1 MKHPLSFFL
10 LTLFLN
16 TSISKA
22 DDYVW
27 GEEFKEGDIISAA
40 TFNQIFNTLQ
50 KLNRTPVD
58 ADLVGT
64 WSCSSIESTSN
75 FAQNISGWSQQGF
88 LWVLGTPQQLTMIA
102 SGDNPSI
109 QSPYTIVTSAPSPIY
124 VSNDG
129 SSATY
134 SLFNGTLF
142 IAGLKSHHNCI
153 NCGSDL
159 HQYTV
164 DIVSDDRF
172 LLQLITPDN

>member
-1 MKHPLSFFL
+1 MKLHLSLFTLIL
-10 LTLFLN
+10 LIT
-16 TSISKA
+16 TSISHA

-50 KLNRTPVD
+50 KLNRTPKD
-58 ADLVGT
+58 SDLLGT
-64 WSCSSIESTSN
+64 WSCSSIESSSN

-88 LWVLGTPQQLTMIA
+88 LWALGTPQQLTMTA

-109 QSPYTIVTSAPSPIY
+109 QSPYTLVTSAPSPFY
-124 VSNDG
+124 VSNEG

-134 SLFNGTLF
+134 SLFNGTLYV
-142 IAGLKSHHNCI
+142 AGLKSHHNCI

-164 DIVSDDRF
+164 DIVSDS
-172 LLQLITPDN
+172 IA